1 MYTILSW
8 LVVCRTTW
16 CLMKSESIERRIPTH
31 VLFVQLFR
39 WPCICEGRHYLIFCF
54 VSWSEELYWH
64 VCSFGTNCL
73 WMNIYKF
80 LIKDA
85 NWHAPPI
92 DEYLQ
97 NFQLINE
104 RFLNKIFEINQK
116 QNTLFSR
123 HPLRLEFTFAIQNML
138 LSVEWIIAGL
148 KIAWLFSLFSFQSL
162 FYMDTRIW

>member
-1 MYTILSW
+1 MNNRPLHLTVIWNHSLIPLQRALSLIMFDIMYTILSW

-97 NFQLINE
+97 NFQLKMSIKD
-104 RFLNKIFEINQK
+104 F
-116 QNTLFSR
+116 
-123 HPLRLEFTFAIQNML
+123 
-138 LSVEWIIAGL
+138 
-148 KIAWLFSLFSFQSL
+148 
-162 FYMDTRIW
+162 